1 MLPKNTLTC
10 SLEEAAFGRWPTQ
23 HSNSKFEANHV
34 AQNDTVVDADR
45 AVASHYYFPLV
56 ELMRSVFV
64 RQLNVC
70 AGK

>member
-1 MLPKNTLTC
+1 MVDDPLNTLT
-10 SLEEAAFGRWPTQ
+10 T
-23 HSNSKFEANHV
+23 SKFEANHV

-45 AVASHYYFPLV
+45 AVASHYYFSLV

-64 RQLNVC
+64 RQLNFC